1 MQRSQ
6 VQYCDPFAQR
16 PVDEGA
22 RAGKPRSRLSSNAPL
37 VRCGRRE
44 QLVGRCWDGHV
55 CVLVEGGRQAR
66 IESGT
71 GLSRTLSFKKWL
83 VKRMYAWN

>member
-22 RAGKPRSRLSSNAPL
+22 RAGKARPRLSSNAPL
-37 VRCGRRE
+37 ARRGREHARGAPAVVQRPRE
-44 QLVGRCWDGHV
+44 RLMARHV
-55 CVLVEGGRQAR
+55 L
-66 IESGT
+66 
-71 GLSRTLSFKKWL
+71 
-83 VKRMYAWN
+83 